1 LRLSVALA
9 LTLVAL
15 GLAGCGGSSAPTP
28 GDIAQNYMTAI
39 GQVNYASACAMLTG
53 PARHALS
60 ASVAPHRGCVAIF
73 KRCIHVNPLALK
85 RDQQQ
90 LLFAEVLPT
99 ITGRHASVAVGG
111 TAVARELKRLT
122 MLHTKKGWQITG
134 PGRDLSRCRALRRRH
149 SRSGRH

>member
-1 LRLSVALA
+1 MALA
-9 LTLVAL
+9 LAL
-15 GLAGCGGSSAPTP
+15 MATGLTGCGGSSAPTP

-39 GQVNYASACAMLTG
+39 GQVNYASACGMITR

-60 ASVAPHRGCVAIF
+60 ASVAPRHGCVAIF

-99 ITGRHASVAVGG
+99 ISGRHASVSVGG
-111 TAVARELKRLT
+111 TAVARELRRLT
-122 MLHTKKGWQITG
+122 LLRTRKGWQITG
-134 PGRDLSRCRALRRRH
+134 PGQALSRCRARRH
-149 SRSGRH
+149 HHSRPGRH